1 MLSKDDIN
9 KCPSIFHNA
18 FSNPVFIERVL
29 LIIYAIIFL
38 IGLVGNI
45 MTIIIIKCN
54 THLRTPTNIYLL
66 NLAVSDLMMLI
77 CNLPLEMIEIHFR
90 EWPLSIMFCTLR
102 NICVEFFTCSSIL
115 TILAFSCERYFAI
128 VHPIHFHQ
136 LNRFHRAQNVVIII
150 WFLSLIVSIPIGFS
164 YEVEKNLVVIS
175 PYSTRF
181 ILKSINNTNFQRLNE
196 TILSINVYCKSC
208 VPKKNLIKL
217 LSIIMIIT
225 SICCFYFPM
234 IIIGI
239 IYIYIIK
246 ALHHV
251 NKYEKHSN
259 HIESNLSS
267 LSNCDIKGKKQTIST
282 SFYSNIINQE
292 KVIQIKQKHTHLG
305 SHSWLKSRA
314 HYQARKV
321 VVKTLVTVVIAFF
334 ICYAPLYLQRVLSAI
349 MSLNSNLYSDSY
361 IFSNIMAYL
370 YVISGIT
377 FYFGSI
383 INPILYNV
391 VSNKYRRAFR
401 DLFCC
406 RLTYK
411 TTTNIKNQQKLF
423 QTNHQQ
429 IHSFVKKFPYEQ
441 SNNINRKLCFNLHEE
456 NFKNNNQIRILPITK
471 CPMQSDIQSIRSN
484 SSSISSYTKR
494 ELYRAHFLRSNP
506 SLPKKMSSTQSCEIS
521 LGEKNYLA
529 KNSQLTPFHS

>member
-1 MLSKDDIN
+1 MLTKDDIN
-9 KCPSIFHNA
+9 KCPSIFHNV

-29 LIIYAIIFL
+29 LITYVVIFL

-45 MTIIIIKCN
+45 MTIIIIKFN
-54 THLRTPTNIYLL
+54 THLRTPTNLYLL

-77 CNLPLEMIEIHFR
+77 CNLPLEMIEIHYR
-90 EWPLSIMFCTLR
+90 EWPLSIMFCALR

-136 LNRFHRAQNVVIII
+136 LSHLHRAQNVIIII
-150 WFLSLIVSIPIGFS
+150 WFLSLFVSIPIGFS
-164 YEVEKNLVVIS
+164 YEIDKNLVVIS
-175 PYSTRF
+175 PYSTTF
-181 ILKSINNTNFQRLNE
+181 ILKPMNNTKFQQLNE
-196 TILSINVYCKSC
+196 TIRSINIYCKSC
-208 VPKKNLIKL
+208 VPKKNLIQL

-225 SICCFYFPM
+225 SICCFYLPM

-251 NKYEKHSN
+251 NKYEKRSN
-259 HIESNLSS
+259 HIESNLLP
-267 LSNCDIKGKKQTIST
+267 LSNYETLGRKQTSST
-282 SFYSNIINQE
+282 SSHSNTINQE
-292 KVIQIKQKHTHLG
+292 RTIHMKQKTTHL
-305 SHSWLKSRA
+305 SSYSWLKNRA
-314 HYQARKV
+314 HYQARKA

-334 ICYAPLYLQRVLSAI
+334 ICYAPLYLQRLLSAI
-349 MSLNSNLYSDSY
+349 ISLNSNIYFDSY
-361 IFSNIMAYL
+361 IFSNIMGYL

-406 RLTYK
+406 HLTYK
-411 TTTNIKNQQKLF
+411 TKTNINNQRKFF
-423 QTNHQQ
+423 QTNSQPL
-429 IHSFVKKFPYEQ
+429 HSFIRKFPYEQ
-441 SNNINRKLCFNLHEE
+441 ENCINRKLCYDHCQENLE
-456 NFKNNNQIRILPITK
+456 NIHQKNILPIIK
-471 CPMQSDIQSIRSN
+471 LPVLSNNQSMRSN
-484 SSSISSYTKR
+484 LSSISSYKR
-494 ELYRAHFLRSNP
+494 EFY
-506 SLPKKMSSTQSCEIS
+506 
-521 LGEKNYLA
+521 
-529 KNSQLTPFHS
+529 